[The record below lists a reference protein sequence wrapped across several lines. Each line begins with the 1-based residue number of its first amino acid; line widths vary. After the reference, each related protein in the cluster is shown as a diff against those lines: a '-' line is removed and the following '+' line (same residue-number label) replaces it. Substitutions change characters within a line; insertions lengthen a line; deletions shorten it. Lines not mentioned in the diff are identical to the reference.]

1 MSAPTAEPGCTVQ
14 VAVRCTPT
22 ERLLLLA
29 ALTRLIEQHAI
40 GWPGFAGADILS
52 SVDGTRLTA
61 TLAWRTR
68 ADWLAFGA
76 DPVVV
81 AAAGPIAA
89 SGPDVTEVE
98 LAYQTGPG
106 VR

>member
-1 MSAPTAEPGCTVQ
+1 MTDPGCTVQ
-14 VAVRCTPT
+14 VTVRCKAH

-29 ALTRLIEQHAI
+29 ALTRLIDDHAL
-40 GWPGFAGADILS
+40 GWPGFAGADILT

-76 DPVVV
+76 DAAVV
-81 AAAGPIAA
+81 ATAAPIAA
-89 SGPDVTEVE
+89 TGPEVSEVE

-106 VR
+106 LH